1 MHEDA
6 RNPPQHNF
14 VKGEVYSLIFCQ
26 MRSSLGALSCFLLLF
41 TKLFDTVTVANSC
54 FTRFSLLVSRF
65 TSRHDVIRA
74 RALYSA
80 GSGRDLEQTRCRD
93 KCENLFVFTLP
104 FILSTLLEFAI
115 IYILLIE
122 ATRKVLFYVLT
133 SFHGFTKVY
142 WSQYRMTF
150 RFTHRASCSGTRLKT
165 LT

>member
-1 MHEDA
+1 M
-6 RNPPQHNF
+6 
-14 VKGEVYSLIFCQ
+14 
-26 MRSSLGALSCFLLLF
+26 
-41 TKLFDTVTVANSC
+41 
-54 FTRFSLLVSRF
+54 
-65 TSRHDVIRA
+65 
-74 RALYSA
+74 YSA
-80 GSGRDLEQTRCRD
+80 ESGRDLEQTRCRD

-150 RFTHRASCSGTRLKT
+150 RFTQPDEAESFNLIFDRFE
-165 LT
+165 